1 MSVYVDDFRARFG
14 RMQMCH
20 MAADTTE
27 ELLAMA
33 TKIGVA
39 HRWLQKK
46 GTSKEHFDVCLSKRT
61 EAIKNGA
68 IEMTSREIVELMNGK
83 RASA

>member
-14 RMQMCH
+14 SMQMCH

-27 ELLAMA
+27 ELLEMA
-33 TKIGVA
+33 TKIGLA

-46 GTSKEHFDVCLSKRT
+46 GTSKEHFDVCLSMRAK
-61 EAIKNGA
+61 AVQNGA
-68 IEMTSREIVELMNGK
+68 LNVTAREIVELMNRK
-83 RASA
+83 RADL